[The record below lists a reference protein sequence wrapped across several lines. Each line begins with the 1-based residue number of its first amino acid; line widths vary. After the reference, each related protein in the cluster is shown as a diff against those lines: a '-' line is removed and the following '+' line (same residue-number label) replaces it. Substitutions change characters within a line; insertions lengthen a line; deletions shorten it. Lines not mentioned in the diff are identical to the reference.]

1 LPLLAAGATPL
12 LKVKSISQT
21 IDSSNLSIVNSTT
34 LSSPFA
40 TFSFSASATFEVR
53 TPSRI
58 QVLLKTFETMWLLM
72 LKKMEQKIE
81 KYSNRVSS

>member
-12 LKVKSISQT
+12 VKVKSISQT

>member
-21 IDSSNLSIVNSTT
+21 IDSCNLSIVNSTT

-72 LKKMEQKIE
+72 LKKNGTENRKIQ
-81 KYSNRVSS
+81 

>member
-72 LKKMEQKIE
+72 LKKNGTENRKIQ
-81 KYSNRVSS
+81 

>member
-1 LPLLAAGATPL
+1 
-12 LKVKSISQT
+12 VKSISQT

>member
-1 LPLLAAGATPL
+1 L
-12 LKVKSISQT
+12 
-21 IDSSNLSIVNSTT
+21 DS
-34 LSSPFA
+34 
-40 TFSFSASATFEVR
+40 
-53 TPSRI
+53 SRI

>member
-72 LKKMEQKIE
+72 LKNNGTENRKIQ
-81 KYSNRVSS
+81 